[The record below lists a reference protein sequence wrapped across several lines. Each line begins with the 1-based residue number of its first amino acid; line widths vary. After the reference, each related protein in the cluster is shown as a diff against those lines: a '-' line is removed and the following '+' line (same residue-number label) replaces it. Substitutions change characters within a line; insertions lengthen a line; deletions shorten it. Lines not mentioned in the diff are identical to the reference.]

1 MAAARSSLSSF
12 SDTRYQIPDPLAQ
25 WPGAHKY
32 AIILHFPLLRSIFIF
47 IFIFIYL
54 QMAFA
59 AALRSHA
66 HFAMFMAL
74 ATFGRRQQIDFYTKM
89 RVHTY
94 LFMRHIYLLIH
105 IFILIYMHNLHL
117 TYFYGAFADGQ
128 EKSKYFIRHG
138 NVLILAGFIITR
150 KSLRICFLSHLK
162 FVYSS
167 CIGKMNK
174 IKKN

>member
-1 MAAARSSLSSF
+1 MANITSSQTFAHFGLGMGLGFVVLKAGRPLGIYGCSSQLSF
-12 SDTRYQIPDPLAQ
+12 VLFRYQIPDPLAQ

-138 NVLILAGFIITR
+138 NV
-150 KSLRICFLSHLK
+150 
-162 FVYSS
+162 
-167 CIGKMNK
+167 
-174 IKKN
+174 